1 MFVSSVWIAN
11 WSEKD
16 DSVDNKHYLNIY
28 IYLGVGQGLFGFF
41 RNFVLGRMNVY
52 ASGTVHYKMLRI
64 LYSSLSKYFE
74 RVPLGRI
81 LNRFTKDLDSI
92 DSNVYN
98 DFSYLYIISFL
109 VIYDVVISVYSS
121 SWIIII
127 PVLIFFY
134 TSFVTRS
141 YFMRASRELFRLE
154 AISLSPIVSYFSEVI
169 NGVTVIRSFNK

>member
-1 MFVSSVWIAN
+1 
-11 WSEKD
+11 
-16 DSVDNKHYLNIY
+16 
-28 IYLGVGQGLFGFF
+28 
-41 RNFVLGRMNVY
+41 MNVY

-98 DFSYLYIISFL
+98 DFSYSYIITFL

-121 SWIIII
+121 SWIIMI
-127 PVLIFFY
+127 PVIIFFY